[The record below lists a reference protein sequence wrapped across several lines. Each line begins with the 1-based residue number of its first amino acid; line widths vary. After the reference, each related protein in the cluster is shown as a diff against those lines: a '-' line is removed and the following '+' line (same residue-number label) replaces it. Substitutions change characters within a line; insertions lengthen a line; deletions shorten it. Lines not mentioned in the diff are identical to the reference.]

1 MKISSILLTFF
12 WGYLFISAS
21 AYAQESPQIREN
33 QSAEVFLEDYSDDFQ
48 EKFFEALKQKGI
60 ENYDRAINLML
71 ACKQLDAENYVV
83 DHELAQLYLKEKQ
96 YPVAEEHALTALL
109 AEPDNLWYTNTYVD
123 ILQKQQKSIEGYRAK
138 LPFNNAKFKE
148 NLALVYY
155 RKGRAK
161 AAKAILTETP
171 KSNFTQ
177 ILSVKIDDL
186 IEAQEATITRS
197 SFSATN
203 NNSSESGSFGQYKAR
218 IQGMLRTNNYLALD
232 QVAEEALEN
241 YPSQPYF
248 YYAQGYAFNKK
259 SKPRDAIESLEAGL
273 DYLVGDIALANKFYQ
288 ELADAY
294 NSINNSVK
302 ANMYLRKIKPGF

>member
-1 MKISSILLTFF
+1 MKISPIISTFF
-12 WGYLFISAS
+12 GGFLFISLAT
-21 AYAQESPQIREN
+21 YAQETPEVAEN

-48 EKFFEALKQKGI
+48 EKFFDALKQKGI

-71 ACKQLDAENYVV
+71 ACKQLDANNYVV

-96 YPVAEEHALTALL
+96 YPVAEPYALTALL
-109 AEPDNLWYTNTYVD
+109 AEPENLWYTNTYVE
-123 ILQKQQKSIEGYRAK
+123 ILQKQQKPVEGYKAQ

-161 AAKAILTETP
+161 AAQSILKETP
-171 KSNFTQ
+171 KSSFTQ
-177 ILSVKIDDL
+177 QLSVKVEDL
-186 IEAQEATITRS
+186 IEAQEDAIKSS
-197 SFSATN
+197 SFTVTN
-203 NNSSESGSFGQYKAR
+203 QNRSESGSFQQYKAQ
-218 IQGMLRTNNYLALD
+218 IGGLLRTNNYLALD
-232 QVAEEALEN
+232 KIAGVALES

-259 SKPRDAIESLEAGL
+259 AKPRDAIEALETGL
-273 DYLVGDIALANKFYQ
+273 DYLVGDVSLANKFYQ

-302 ANMYLRKIKPGF
+302 ANMYLRKIIPGF

>member
-1 MKISSILLTFF
+1 MRISQVISTFF
-12 WGYLFISAS
+12 GGFFLIALST
-21 AYAQESPQIREN
+21 YAQESPNIDET
-33 QSAEVFLEDYSDDFQ
+33 QSAELFLEDYSDDFQ
-48 EKFFEALKQKGI
+48 DKFFDALKQKGI

-71 ACKQLDAENYVV
+71 QCKQLDENNTVV

-96 YPVAEEHALTALL
+96 YPVAETYALTALL
-109 AEPDNLWYTNTYVD
+109 AEPGNLWYTNTYVE
-123 ILQKQQKSIEGYRAK
+123 ILQKQQKSVESNK
-138 LPFNNAKFKE
+138 EQLPFDEPKFKE

-161 AAKAILTETP
+161 AAKSILEQTP
-171 KSNFTQ
+171 KSSFTQ
-177 ILSVKIDDL
+177 QLSVKVDDL
-186 IEAQEATITRS
+186 IESQQAAITSS

-203 NNSSESGSFGQYKAR
+203 VNRSESGSVEQYKAR
-218 IQGMLRTNNYLALD
+218 IQGMLRTNNYLSLD
-232 QVAEEALEN
+232 QVAAEALES

-259 SKPRDAIESLEAGL
+259 GKPRDAIEVLETGL
-273 DYLVGDIALANKFYQ
+273 DYFVGDIALANKFYR